1 MPGTLK
7 LKSEAGGSVILAA
20 NTTASS
26 DLTVTVPPFAGTMA
40 TLVANTT
47 GPVFSVPNVAGNGP
61 AFSAY
66 KTSNQSGIAQGT
78 WTKVTFPF
86 TEFNT
91 NNNFDTT
98 NSRFLPTVA
107 GYYQMNMAVYFTS
120 NTSASDFY
128 MQAYKNGA
136 GFSPK
141 ATYVNFNSISTPTCT
156 LTQSYLTYMNGTTD
170 YLEVWMYT
178 NATTNNN
185 ANQSGTGFSGF
196 LARAA

>member
-1 MPGTLK
+1 MAL
-7 LKSEAGGSVILAA
+7 I
-20 NTTASS
+20 NTTTTGVLGATFYGDGVG
-26 DLTVTVPPFAGTMA
+26 DLTVQKDGVTVNKITAA
-40 TLVANTT
+40 
-47 GPVFSVPNVAGNGP
+47 P

-66 KTSNQSGIAQGT
+66 KTANQSGVAQST

-86 TEFNT
+86 TEFNI

-107 GYYQMNMAVYFTS
+107 GYYQINMAVYFTS

-141 ATYVNFNSISTPTCT
+141 ATYVNFNSISSPTCT

-185 ANQSGTGFSGF
+185 ANFSGTGFSGF

>member
-7 LKSEAGGSVILAA
+7 LKSDAGGSISLAA
-20 NTTASS
+20 NTTAAS
-26 DLTVTVPPFAGTMA
+26 DLTVSVPPFAATMA

-47 GPVFSVPNVAGNGP
+47 GPVFSVPNVASNGP

-66 KTSNQSGIAQGT
+66 KTSNQSGIAQST

-86 TEFNT
+86 TEFNL

-107 GYYQMNMAVYFTS
+107 GYYQINQSVYFTS
-120 NTSASDFY
+120 GANATDFY

-141 ATYVNFNSISTPTCT
+141 ATYINFNTLSTPTCT

-170 YLEVWMYT
+170 YLEVWVYT
-178 NATTNNN
+178 NASTGNN
-185 ANQSGTGFSGF
+185 ANFSGTGFSGF
-196 LARAA
+196 LARTA

>member
-1 MPGTLK
+1 MASFINSLVSGPGGIAMQGDGSGILQIQANNTPYITITPG
-7 LKSEAGGSVILAA
+7 AATNIVNIPTGVGG
-20 NTTASS
+20 T
-26 DLTVTVPPFAGTMA
+26 
-40 TLVANTT
+40 
-47 GPVFSVPNVAGNGP
+47 P

-66 KTSNQSGIAQGT
+66 KTASQTGISSNT
-78 WTKVTFPF
+78 WTKVTFPY
-86 TEFNT
+86 TEFNL

-107 GYYQMNMAVYFTS
+107 GYYQMNMSVYITS
-120 NTSASDFY
+120 NTSATDLY

-141 ATYVNFNSISTPTCT
+141 ATYINFNSISTPTCT

-178 NATTNNN
+178 NATTNNT
-185 ANQSGTGFSGF
+185 AHMSGTGFSGF
-196 LARAA
+196 LARAV